1 MKVSIIVPVFNA
13 QNFLSECYN
22 SIINQ
27 TYKNI
32 EIIFINDCSS
42 DNSYYIL
49 NNLSQTSPVP
59 CKIIN
64 NNKNLGAAKSRNKGI
79 QMSKGDYIFFMDV
92 DDTITP
98 DCIYLL
104 TESANH
110 FNNPDV
116 ICANFHSEDYTYK
129 PTNIIKYLSNNRDI
143 RHAYFNHECYEMPWN
158 KLIRRDYLF
167 KNTLFFENIYHEDTP
182 WSFRLALTA
191 QSMVLLP
198 QNTYNYRVQE
208 SSKMSIRKDIK
219 KIISDQYESFKSMYN
234 AASEAEDN
242 ENAILYLT
250 YICNSHMF
258 AIVRTKGIPIS
269 IKKKVYKLQKG
280 YTSYIDAFNGIK
292 SSYIPIGIKI
302 VLLYRLFPLN
312 LGYLWLLFL
321 SKIKS

>member
-13 QNFLSECYN
+13 QDFLTECYN

-32 EIIFINDCSS
+32 EVIFINDCSS
-42 DNSYYIL
+42 DNSYSIL
-49 NNLSQTSPVP
+49 SNLSLISPFP

-64 NNKNLGAAKSRNKGI
+64 NNKNQGAAKSRNKGI
-79 QMSKGDYIFFMDV
+79 QMSEGDYIFFMDV

-104 TESANH
+104 TESANQ

-116 ICANFHSEDYTYK
+116 ICANFHSKDYTYK
-129 PTNIIKYLSNNRDI
+129 ATNIIKYLSNNRDI
-143 RHAYFNHECYEMPWN
+143 RHTYFNHECYDMPWN
-158 KLIRRDYLF
+158 KLIRRDYLL
-167 KNTLFFENIYHEDTP
+167 KNALFFENIYHEDTP
-182 WSFRLALTA
+182 WSFKLALTA

-258 AIVRTKGIPIS
+258 SIIRTKKIPTYLKKHAYS
-269 IKKKVYKLQKG
+269 IQKK
-280 YTSYIDAFNGIK
+280 YTSCMDAFNGIK
-292 SSYIPIGIKI
+292 SAYIPKGIKI
-302 VLLYRLFPLN
+302 ILLYRFLPFK
-312 LGYLWLLFL
+312 LGYLWLSFL
-321 SKIKS
+321 ARIKY